1 MKTPAKSVAE
11 TIGVAPQ
18 NGNYPPSYQSGRP
31 RYVTPT
37 NVPTLPDDIAADQQ
51 NIIQGRMSCGEKA
64 PNVFRP
70 SV

>member
-1 MKTPAKSVAE
+1 MNNSKSVAQ

-18 NGNYPPSYQSGRP
+18 NGNYPPSLPSGRP

-37 NVPTLPDDIAADQQ
+37 NVPTLPDDFAADQQ
-51 NIIQGRMSCGEKA
+51 NIIQGRASCGEKA
-64 PNVFRP
+64 PNVFRN